1 MYIELQYNI
10 NWKDGQRKNVVNNA
24 DVTFKTT
31 MTKWPVNKK
40 KHTHRTTQNHADH
53 QDATDITK
61 NPFFCVFCVFVCK
74 TYIHQCAN
82 VSIKPLN
89 NTHYIKRQR
98 NWFKQLKSRLNTI
111 IMVYIIKH
119 ALFCL
124 LQSDASKKLKC
135 SLWNMTNLCMH
146 NFYVATYAGDSN
158 SNCLK
163 DFSPMTM
170 VITRRFY
177 SYFR

>member
-1 MYIELQYNI
+1 
-10 NWKDGQRKNVVNNA
+10 
-24 DVTFKTT
+24 
-31 MTKWPVNKK
+31 MTKWPVKK
-40 KHTHRTTQNHADH
+40 TQNN
-53 QDATDITK
+53 TK
-61 NPFFCVFCVFVCK
+61 SRRPPRRNRYYKKSIFLRFFCVFVCK

-111 IMVYIIKH
+111 IMVYTIKH

-135 SLWNMTNLCMH
+135 SVWNMTNLCMH
-146 NFYVATYAGDSN
+146 NYYVATYAVDSN
-158 SNCLK
+158 RNCLK

-170 VITRRFY
+170 VIAQRFY